1 MTVADDILYEVNHQ
15 PGSTELELAKAIFG
29 PRKAY
34 QQRVNTTC
42 RLLVAEGQIV
52 REGNGSP
59 GDPLDITFLSRV
71 SDAPRP
77 QR

>member
-1 MTVADDILYEVNHQ
+1 
-15 PGSTELELAKAIFG
+15 
-29 PRKAY
+29 
-34 QQRVNTTC
+34 VNTTC